1 MILPLLLQC
10 LLSLPEIALG
20 WVFQTHVHFEDP
32 RREFQ
37 IQHRQK
43 QRTPGIAKKKKKD
56 WAALLLDE
64 IPSRQTVVEC
74 PSCASQGPRHGCDED
89 GVPALRKM
97 HCGTGEQARTS
108 ITGVLGA

>member
-1 MILPLLLQC
+1 MYTLRTHGGNSKSSIARNREPLELQ
-10 LLSLPEIALG
+10 
-20 WVFQTHVHFEDP
+20 
-32 RREFQ
+32 
-37 IQHRQK
+37 
-43 QRTPGIAKKKKKD
+43 KKKKD

-97 HCGTGEQARTS
+97 HCGAGEQARTS